1 MVIRHARVSLDG
13 AGARRGIR
21 PRTVPAARH
30 EGGRLEVQ
38 VGAWVVV
45 GLSLFLV
52 FAVLAL
58 ALAKAAREA
67 DRWREGP

>member
-1 MVIRHARVSLDG
+1 
-13 AGARRGIR
+13 
-21 PRTVPAARH
+21 
-30 EGGRLEVQ
+30 VQ